1 MKNLDLRTKIFL
13 YITGAVIET
22 QKEYTMQRV
31 NPNVVYIFS
40 NYDEYKSYFEKYID
54 DVKPDIIDLAIYTKS
69 KNGGIIALKGLC
81 DRIITKSTF
90 KIDNL
95 YLTSEQI
102 NDIHERGK
110 ITPLEKVKEWEKFD
124 ICAPGDAIGSAKDRC
139 YYFQN
144 DCHQCLLHYASQKAE
159 YDKTEF
165 EVVNSFSKKKQFDI
179 KK

>member
-1 MKNLDLRTKIFL
+1 
-13 YITGAVIET
+13 
-22 QKEYTMQRV
+22 MQRV

-110 ITPLEKVKEWEKFD
+110 
-124 ICAPGDAIGSAKDRC
+124 
-139 YYFQN
+139 
-144 DCHQCLLHYASQKAE
+144 
-159 YDKTEF
+159 
-165 EVVNSFSKKKQFDI
+165 
-179 KK
+179 

>member
-1 MKNLDLRTKIFL
+1 MKNLDLRTMMFL
-13 YITGAVIET
+13 FITGATIEKK
-22 QKEYTMQRV
+22 KEYTMQRV

-54 DVKPDIIDLAIYTKS
+54 DVKPDVINLAIYTKS
-69 KNGGIIALKGLC
+69 KNGEIIALKGLC
-81 DRIITKSTF
+81 DHIITKSTF
-90 KIDNL
+90 KTNNL
-95 YLTSEQI
+95 DLTPKQI

-110 ITPLEKVKEWEKFD
+110 ITPLEKVEEWEKFN

-144 DCHQCLLHYASQKAE
+144 DCHQCLIHYASQKAE

-165 EVVNSFSKKKQFDI
+165 EIVNSFSKKKQFNI